1 MRLAEPYWL
10 LLLLLLPIP
19 WIAERARPRVRWP
32 SFTLF
37 PPRKWKAGGSGWR
50 RLVSPAL
57 RTAAIGCVVLAM
69 SRPQTVAG
77 RTRIASRG
85 VAIVV
90 AVDQSFTMTAE
101 DIPDTE
107 GQALPRLEAAKRTID
122 RFILGRPDDLIG
134 LVTFAS
140 YPDLSC
146 PPTLD
151 HDALIALVAAVEPA
165 RAGENAT
172 NIGDAIAWSLEAA
185 LDTDT
190 DQRVI
195 ILLTDGQNQPDAA
208 ATPDWIEPDEAAELV
223 RRLGARL
230 YTIGLGA
237 PGGTV
242 RIGVPGTNISYPETL
257 PEGYDPEALVR
268 WARLGGGDAFGAEDS
283 ETLDRIFD
291 QINALETSPI
301 TGEILTRYREEF
313 PPLIAAALV
322 LISIDRLAAAFRPRL
337 P

>member
-19 WIAERARPRVRWP
+19 WVAERARPRIRWP
-32 SFTLF
+32 SFGLF

-50 RLVSPAL
+50 RHVS
-57 RTAAIGCVVLAM
+57 TAIRAAAVGCVVLAM
-69 SRPQTVAG
+69 ARPQTVAG
-77 RTRIASRG
+77 RTRVASRG

-101 DIPDTE
+101 DIPDDE
-107 GQALPRLEAAKRTID
+107 GRARSRLEAAKRTID

-134 LVTFAS
+134 LVTFAT

-151 HDALIALVAAVEPA
+151 HDTLRALVAAVEPA

-185 LDTDT
+185 IDADT

-195 ILLTDGQNQPDAA
+195 ILLTDGQDQPDTA
-208 ATPDWIEPDEAAELV
+208 ATPDRIDPDEAAGLV

-230 YTIGLGA
+230 YAIGLGA

-268 WARLGGGDAFGAEDS
+268 WARLGGGDAFGAEDT

-291 QINALETSPI
+291 QIDALETSPL
-301 TGEILTRYREEF
+301 TGEILTRYREHF
-313 PPLIAAALV
+313 PPLVAAAL
-322 LISIDRLAAAFRPRL
+322 LLLSIDRIASALRPRL